1 MKKLIKT
8 ITKEQ
13 TIYIVGNRLTRSQEF
28 SIDDNEGEWS
38 IGLDTV
44 SERDWLTV
52 DNGCHILNERQFE
65 KVKHELKELLFKDV
79 KCKKLENYKGNIYVD
94 VNNYDDKSI
103 LAEDWDSVNEHIYDG
118 ITEEEDEVDNILI
131 LFETEHDEDF
141 SEKFKYIT
149 EEELSSKI
157 NKTQLEQLKSN
168 LQLYK
173 NGELD
178 FEQVTVFIDNLCN
191 ELEIKK
197 TNLN

>member
-149 EEELSSKI
+149 EEELSSK
-157 NKTQLEQLKSN
+157 TQLEQLKSN